1 MYMSRQVRC
10 KTFRSGFSLEIIHLV
25 YGCLDNIPATLKAMT
40 SGKSTASYLRI
51 KAHLQDGLAGGRWP
65 PGAQMPSEA
74 ELVALFG
81 ASRMTVGRAVREL
94 QAEGFVERVQG
105 VGTFAAQPYRASS
118 TLTIRDIH
126 TEISERGRRHA
137 ARVKLVRE
145 EPLPARVAPQLGLPA
160 GARAFH
166 SVIVHFEDEVALL
179 CEDRW
184 VNPEVVPHYLE
195 VDLAKKTPT
204 EYLLEVAPLWKANYS
219 IEASHPTRAEARWL
233 GIPADAPCLVIQR
246 RTESKGAPV
255 TSVRMVYPGSRHAL
269 EGAFSAEASE
279 RRGR

>member
-1 MYMSRQVRC
+1 MYMSRQVGR
-10 KTFRSGFSLEIIHLV
+10 KTFGSGFSLEKIHLV

-51 KAHLQDGLAGGRWP
+51 KAYLQDGLAGGRWP

-145 EPLPARVAPQLGLPA
+145 EIKMEEPSVIITTRPCSLTDRFERFRPYAVVEDLCTGCGNCIDLGCPAISVARRERVATKSGKSRELVFARIDPNACTGCHMCAGTCAPA
-160 GARAFH
+160 AIVQQSQD
-166 SVIVHFEDEVALL
+166 SVVRIQ
-179 CEDRW
+179 
-184 VNPEVVPHYLE
+184 PH
-195 VDLAKKTPT
+195 A
-204 EYLLEVAPLWKANYS
+204 
-219 IEASHPTRAEARWL
+219 
-233 GIPADAPCLVIQR
+233 
-246 RTESKGAPV
+246 
-255 TSVRMVYPGSRHAL
+255 
-269 EGAFSAEASE
+269 
-279 RRGR
+279 